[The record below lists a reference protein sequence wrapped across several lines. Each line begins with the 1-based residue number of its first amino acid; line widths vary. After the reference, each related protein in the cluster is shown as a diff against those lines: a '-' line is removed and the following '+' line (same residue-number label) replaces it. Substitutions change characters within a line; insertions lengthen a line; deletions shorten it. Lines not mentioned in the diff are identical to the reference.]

1 MRTSYFST
9 HSNDIKSAED
19 AVAGRLDDT
28 DEWFSNNDG
37 DCIAG
42 GVVGNEES
50 RAFKTGEDDRG
61 GATGFD
67 LGLRGIDKIDEVGN
81 AVDNENVGIKRIE
94 YDVLL

>member
-1 MRTSYFST
+1 L
-9 HSNDIKSAED
+9 AED
-19 AVAGRLDDT
+19 AIAGRLNDT
-28 DEWFSNNDG
+28 DEWFSNNDS

-67 LGLRGIDKIDEVGN
+67 LGLRH
-81 AVDNENVGIKRIE
+81 
-94 YDVLL
+94 

>member
-1 MRTSYFST
+1 M
-9 HSNDIKSAED
+9 
-19 AVAGRLDDT
+19 
-28 DEWFSNNDG
+28 
-37 DCIAG
+37 
-42 GVVGNEES
+42 VGNEES

-67 LGLRGIDKIDEVGN
+67 LSLRGIDKIDEVEVGN